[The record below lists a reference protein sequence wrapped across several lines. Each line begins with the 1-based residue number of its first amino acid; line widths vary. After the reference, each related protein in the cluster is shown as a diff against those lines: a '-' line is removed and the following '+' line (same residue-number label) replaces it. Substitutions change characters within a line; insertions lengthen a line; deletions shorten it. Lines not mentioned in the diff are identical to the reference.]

1 MCMGLR
7 PTWICGI
14 TTNQHHT
21 PSCDAETAVMTLEH
35 KNSVLHNHLKCT
47 DVVRWTFIEHTGELD
62 PVMNH
67 GELQLSERGVVP
79 GPDHAVAESGAS
91 TTRVYA

>member
-1 MCMGLR
+1 MGLR
-7 PTWICGI
+7 PTWNC
-14 TTNQHHT
+14 TVQHHT

-35 KNSVLHNHLKCT
+35 SVLHIHLKCT
-47 DVVRWTFIEHTGELD
+47 DVVGWTFIEHTGELD

-67 GELQLSERGVVP
+67 GELQLSDRGVVP

-91 TTRVYA
+91 TARVYA